1 MADPAVMPSCYV
13 GRPDSAYGD
22 CVRVEVLSDHPG
34 DLLAKAVRDRGLAAG
49 QADGIAAKLG
59 RERDKARA
67 ERRWLTWVRLIFAV
81 RRARR
86 AARVRQAMSATP
98 TDQEQALRAGGDAEQ
113 RAADDLGAAL
123 ADEWLLFRGYR
134 NGRGEIDGLL
144 LGPRGIFAYEV
155 KYVNATV
162 DIHGDDWRAAKF
174 DKYGNQVEAR
184 APMTDRGG
192 RSPSRQLND
201 PASALADWLR
211 RNGHQASIKR
221 VVLLTHHNAQVG
233 TSRGATVQVVMSARG
248 LLRLVERSPVT
259 LRAGQQA
266 EIAELIRRDHRHC
279 AERRGKAGRR

>member
-1 MADPAVMPSCYV
+1 MADPAVMSSCYV
-13 GRPDSAYGD
+13 GRLLNAYGD
-22 CVRVEVLSDHPG
+22 FVRVEVLSDHPG
-34 DLLAKAVRDRGLAAG
+34 DLLAEAVRDRGQPVG
-49 QADGIAAKLG
+49 RADGIAAKLG

-67 ERRWLTWVRLIFAV
+67 EGRWLTWVRLIFAV

-86 AARVRQAMSATP
+86 AARHQQAMSAAP
-98 TDQEQALRAGGDAEQ
+98 TNREQALRAGGDAEQ
-113 RAADDLGAAL
+113 KVADDLGAAL
-123 ADEWLLFRGYR
+123 ADEWMLFRGYR
-134 NGRGEIDGLL
+134 NSRGEIDGLL
-144 LGPRGIFAYEV
+144 LGPRGLFAYEV

-162 DIHGDDWRAAKF
+162 DIQGDDWWAAKF

-211 RNGHQASIKR
+211 RRGHQASIKR

-233 TSRGATVQVVMSARG
+233 ASRGATVQVVKSAQG
-248 LLRLVERSPVT
+248 LLRLVERTPVT

-266 EIAELIRRDHRHC
+266 EIAELIRRDHRHF
-279 AERRGKAGRR
+279 AERHTGS